1 MNTTHVLVLAAVVGG
16 AFTTAAS
23 GQSLMSERV
32 ASGLARP
39 VQVVAPPGDT
49 DRLFIVEQR
58 SGSTG
63 RVRILDLNTG
73 NLLGTPFLTQSVST
87 ASEQGLLG
95 LAFHPDFEQNGWCF
109 INYTAS
115 NADTVIKR
123 FTVSASNPNVVD
135 TGSAVTVMTID
146 QPYSNHNGGWLGFS
160 PVDGMLYIATGD
172 GGSGGDPGNRAQ
184 DITNQLLGKMLRIDV
199 DSLPYSIPADNPYVG
214 VTGDDEIWSYGHR
227 NAWRCAFDS
236 ENGDLWMAD
245 VGQNAWEEIN
255 VAAALSDG
263 GDNYGWRCY
272 EGDHAYNTSGCPSA
286 STMTFPIH
294 EFSHGGSPYR
304 CSITG
309 GEVYRGSLMPNMQGI
324 YFFGDY
330 CSNQIWTLE
339 RNGNNV
345 IVTDVTDD
353 LDPQGSPSIGSISG
367 FGLDGSGEMYIC
379 DLGGEVFKIMPGVPS
394 GACCVNGTACI
405 QIAESNCIAGGGEY
419 QGDFTSCDDI
429 DCTDVSCEGD
439 CNGDGNVNVDDLLAF
454 LGDFGGPSDCDW
466 NGDGEATVED
476 LLAMLAAWGPC

>member
-16 AFTTAAS
+16 VFTAAAS

-63 RVRILDLNTG
+63 RVRILDLNTDPPD
-73 NLLGTPFLTQSVST
+73 LLGTPFLSQSVST
-87 ASEQGLLG
+87 GSEQGLLG
-95 LAFHPDFEQNGWCF
+95 LAFHPEYEQNGWCF

-115 NADTVIKR
+115 NGDTVIKR
-123 FTVSASNPNVVD
+123 LTVSASNPNVVD
-135 TGSAVTVMTID
+135 TSSAATVMSID
-146 QPYSNHNGGWLGFS
+146 QPYTNHNGGWLGFS

-199 DSLPYSIPADNPYVG
+199 DSLPYTNPADNPYVG

-245 VGQNAWEEIN
+245 VGQSAREEIN
-255 VAAALSDG
+255 VAAAGSDA

-272 EGDHAYNTSGCPSA
+272 
-286 STMTFPIH
+286 
-294 EFSHGGSPYR
+294 
-304 CSITG
+304 
-309 GEVYRGSLMPNMQGI
+309 
-324 YFFGDY
+324 
-330 CSNQIWTLE
+330 
-339 RNGNNV
+339 
-345 IVTDVTDD
+345 
-353 LDPQGSPSIGSISG
+353 
-367 FGLDGSGEMYIC
+367 
-379 DLGGEVFKIMPGVPS
+379 
-394 GACCVNGTACI
+394 
-405 QIAESNCIAGGGEY
+405 
-419 QGDFTSCDDI
+419 
-429 DCTDVSCEGD
+429 
-439 CNGDGNVNVDDLLAF
+439 
-454 LGDFGGPSDCDW
+454 
-466 NGDGEATVED
+466 
-476 LLAMLAAWGPC
+476 